1 MTNQGYSQPP
11 IYQQTSTMAVISLIS
26 GIASF
31 FILPVRRNSGDYSG
45 LFGKERNCTKRRR
58 ASPVKGYHLGLDIG
72 LVNTVWLDRDLPEHP
87 VCLHKGVLTLPLLYS
102 ICKWF

>member
-31 FILPVRRNSGDYSG
+31 FILPLLGAILAIILGYSAK
-45 LFGKERNCTKRRR
+45 KEI
-58 ASPVKGYHLGLDIG
+58 A
-72 LVNTVWLDRDLPEHP
+72 
-87 VCLHKGVLTLPLLYS
+87 
-102 ICKWF
+102 

>member
-31 FILPVRRNSGDYSG
+31 
-45 LFGKERNCTKRRR
+45 
-58 ASPVKGYHLGLDIG
+58 LGLILGWVNIG
-72 LVNTVWLDRDLPEHP
+72 LALIGI
-87 VCLHKGVLTLPLLYS
+87 CLSILVFAGVLTLPFCF
-102 ICKWF
+102 IPFANGFN